1 MKTFLVLLLVL
12 LLAATAFIYSYPE
25 YAPGW
30 LKESLLTQGVGSTVF
45 YKWKDKQGNWMATDE
60 APPEGIPYETKEY
73 RHDVNIFPLPQELRD
88 KD

>member
-12 LLAATAFIYSYPE
+12 FLAAAAFIYRYPE

-30 LKESLLTQGVGSTVF
+30 LKESPLALEAESTVL
-45 YKWKDKQGNWMATDE
+45 YKWRDKQGNWMATDE
-60 APPEGIPYETKEY
+60 APPEGIPYETQEY
-73 RHDVNIFPLPQELRD
+73 RHDVNILPLPQELRD